1 MNTGATGNNWY
12 ASFLYDPGS
21 GTFIFSRHLSSQSG
35 LTVDTENKQLIT
47 YERDGWCGEFM
58 KYYKYRNGYYIFTKI
73 EWTDMDMTKKPPC
86 YKITGIP
93 KVRDIEINERRI
105 YDPKFKDYLKKK
117 VKIVKR
123 EGLNSSLDGR
133 PRGVLGNVVR

>member
-1 MNTGATGNNWY
+1 
-12 ASFLYDPGS
+12 
-21 GTFIFSRHLSSQSG
+21 
-35 LTVDTENKQLIT
+35 
-47 YERDGWCGEFM
+47 
-58 KYYKYRNGYYIFTKI
+58 
-73 EWTDMDMTKKPPC
+73 
-86 YKITGIP
+86 
-93 KVRDIEINERRI
+93 VRDIEINERRI